1 MKAVKQVVQWLN
13 DELRTYLER
22 LHAPETLKE
31 AMKYSLLAGGK
42 RIRPL
47 LIFATLEAFQKPPS
61 LGLPVACA
69 VEMIH
74 TYSLIHD
81 DLPAMDDDDY
91 RRGKLTNHKV
101 FGEATAILSG
111 DALLTYSFQVLAEA
125 ASIPTERKL
134 QLIAELARAAGP
146 EGMVAGQIADLA
158 AENKQV
164 DLEQLEYIHLHKT
177 GKLLAFCIKAGA
189 ILAGADE
196 LTIKKMDE
204 FAHHI
209 GLAFQIRDDVLD
221 IIGSTEQ
228 MGKRAGSDV
237 SKNKST
243 YPKLLTLEGAKEKLN
258 DHLDL
263 ALEILNQ
270 LPLDT
275 RRLKELTELIVHRA
289 N

>member
-1 MKAVKQVVQWLN
+1 MNSLQETVHWFNEQ
-13 DELRTYLER
+13 LEHYIENIQPPQT
-22 LHAPETLKE
+22 LHKS
-31 AMKYSLLAGGK
+31 MKYSLLAGGK

-47 LIFATLEAFQKPPS
+47 LIFATLDAFKKKLS

-81 DLPAMDDDDY
+81 DLPAMDDDEY

-125 ASIPTERKL
+125 ANIPAEQKIE
-134 QLIAELARAAGP
+134 LIVELAHAAGP

-158 AENKQV
+158 AENKHIA
-164 DLEQLEYIHLHKT
+164 LEELEYIHLHKT
-177 GKLLAFCIKAGA
+177 GKLLAFCIKAGG

-196 LTIKKMDE
+196 GIMKQLDR
-204 FAHHI
+204 FSYHI

-221 IIGSTEQ
+221 VIGSTKQ
-228 MGKRAGSDV
+228 LGKKAGSDET
-237 SKNKST
+237 KNKST
-243 YPKLLTLEGAKEKLN
+243 YPKLLTLEGAKEKLQEHIN
-258 DHLDL
+258 DALNILDT
-263 ALEILNQ
+263 
-270 LPLDT
+270 LPLHT
-275 RRLKELTELIVHRA
+275 EKLQRLTNLIAERG

>member
-1 MKAVKQVVQWLN
+1 MKDVKQVVQWLN

-237 SKNKST
+237 SKNKRT

>member
-1 MKAVKQVVQWLN
+1 MKDVKQVVQWLN

-258 DHLDL
+258 DHFDL

>member
-1 MKAVKQVVQWLN
+1 MKDVKQVVQWLN

>member
-1 MKAVKQVVQWLN
+1 
-13 DELRTYLER
+13 
-22 LHAPETLKE
+22 
-31 AMKYSLLAGGK
+31 
-42 RIRPL
+42 
-47 LIFATLEAFQKPPS
+47 
-61 LGLPVACA
+61 
-69 VEMIH
+69 MIH

-228 MGKRAGSDV
+228 MGKRAGSNM
-237 SKNKST
+237 SKIKDAS
-243 YPKLLTLEGAKEKLN
+243 
-258 DHLDL
+258 
-263 ALEILNQ
+263 Q
-270 LPLDT
+270 
-275 RRLKELTELIVHRA
+275 IVNARGG
-289 N
+289 

>member
-1 MKAVKQVVQWLN
+1 MKDVKQIVQWLN